1 MVTQSQVSFA
11 SKMIDKIGWL
21 LVQDQKVLMVRS
33 QSKDK
38 FYAPGG
44 KREAGESDEQALVRE
59 IKEELGVDIV
69 PATIKHLQTFK
80 AQAHGQPEGV
90 FVQIAGY
97 GADYT
102 GELQPQSEIEE
113 MTWFTSADYER
124 ATEPGK
130 LILSWLKEQGLI
142 R

>member
-1 MVTQSQVSFA
+1 
-11 SKMIDKIGWL
+11 
-21 LVQDQKVLMVRS
+21 MVRS
-33 QSKDK
+33 LNKDK

-69 PATIKHLQTFK
+69 PTTIKHLQTFT
-80 AQAHGQPEGV
+80 AQAHGLPEGV
-90 FVQIAGY
+90 LVQIAGY
-97 GADYT
+97 GADFT
-102 GELQPQSEIEE
+102 GELLPQSEIEE

-130 LILSWLKEQGLI
+130 LILTWLKGQDLI
-142 R
+142 D

>member
-1 MVTQSQVSFA
+1 
-11 SKMIDKIGWL
+11 MIDKIGWL
-21 LVQDQKVLMVRS
+21 LVQDRKVLMVRS
-33 QSKDK
+33 KSKDK

-59 IKEELGVDIV
+59 VKEELGVDIV
-69 PATIKHLQTFK
+69 PATITHLQSFK

-90 FVQIAGY
+90 FVHIAGY
-97 GADYT
+97 TADYS
-102 GELQPQSEIEE
+102 GELSPQSEVEE

-130 LILSWLKEQGLI
+130 LILTWLKEKDLI
-142 R
+142 D

>member
-1 MVTQSQVSFA
+1 MADT
-11 SKMIDKIGWL
+11 IDKIGWL
-21 LVQDQKVLMVRS
+21 LVQDRKVLMVRS
-33 QSKDK
+33 KNKDK

-59 IKEELGVDIV
+59 VKEELGVDIV
-69 PATIKHLQTFK
+69 PGSIKHLQTFK

-97 GADYT
+97 AADYT
-102 GELQPQSEIEE
+102 GVLTPQSEIEE
-113 MTWFTSADYER
+113 MTWFTSADSVR

-130 LILSWLKEQGLI
+130 LILQWLHSEGLI
-142 R
+142 D